1 MIGKMHP
8 PSQFMILVKGTSE
21 AKSRLDSVYL
31 ILRHRRERFSKAFL
45 EGKGRFSFRSAHF
58 AAIYGTQTKIV
69 NREGPE
75 HDDHTF
81 AVYFA
86 TMLEACLS
94 KSLLLSS
101 VLSSDKY
108 TQLDQLK
115 DERTCLKNR
124 TDKESLDLLK

>member
-1 MIGKMHP
+1 
-8 PSQFMILVKGTSE
+8 MILVKGTSE

-31 ILRHRRERFSKAFL
+31 ILRHRRERFSTAFRAG
-45 EGKGRFSFRSAHF
+45 EGRFSFRSVNF
-58 AAIYGTQTKIV
+58 AGIYGDLTIIV

-108 TQLDQLK
+108 TQLDLFK
-115 DERTCLKNR
+115 A
-124 TDKESLDLLK
+124 